1 MKPIV
6 LLLGEIHEDA
16 MALLREK
23 AEIRFATSLEEED
36 LIAQVGDVEGI
47 VVRAEGDVNRRVLE
61 NAPRLKVVGRHGV
74 GVDNIDLGAASERGI
89 YVVNTP
95 QAPVEPVAEHALG
108 LILILSKRILRSDE
122 AFRQG
127 RWDARFEYIG
137 RSLRG
142 KTLGIVGFGNIG
154 KRLAELCQPFY
165 MTILYHDILEQ
176 EEEAGRLRARWVELD
191 ELLRWADYV
200 SLHTPLLPAT
210 YHLIGERELSL
221 MKPTAYLINTARG
234 AVVDEAALLTALRE
248 GKIAGAG
255 LDVFEQEPTPADN
268 PLFALPNVVV
278 TPHMA
283 SHTNEALRNMAMVV
297 EDVIAVLEGREPENW
312 VNRNLIE
319 QWEERNDPSVCP
331 GQPKRRG
338 GEDHHRR

>member
-23 AEIRFATSLEEED
+23 AEVRFATGLGEED
-36 LIAQVGDVEGI
+36 LIAQVGEVEGI
-47 VVRAEGDVNRRVLE
+47 VIRAEGDVNRRVLE

-74 GVDNIDLGAASERGI
+74 GVDNVDLEAAAEHGI

-108 LILILSKRILRSDE
+108 LMIVLSKHILRADK
-122 AFRQG
+122 AARQG
-127 RWDARFEYIG
+127 KWDARFEYIG
-137 RSLRG
+137 QSLRG

-154 KRLAELCQPFY
+154 RRLAELCQPFY

-176 EEEAGRLRARWVELD
+176 EAEADRLRARWVALD
-191 ELLRWADYV
+191 ELLRWSDYV

-210 YHLIGERELSL
+210 WHLIGERELSL
-221 MKPTAYLINTARG
+221 MKPTAYLINTSRG
-234 AVVDEAALLTALRE
+234 AVVDEAALLTALRG

-255 LDVFEQEPTPADN
+255 LDVFDQEPTPADN
-268 PLFALPNVVV
+268 PLFALPNVVL

-283 SHTNEALRNMAMVV
+283 SHTEEALRDMAMVV
-297 EDVIAVLEGREPENW
+297 KDIIAVLEGKEPENW
-312 VNRNLIE
+312 VNRDLM
-319 QWEERNDPSVCP
+319 
-331 GQPKRRG
+331 
-338 GEDHHRR
+338 

>member
-23 AEIRFATSLEEED
+23 AEVRFATGLEEED
-36 LIAQVGDVEGI
+36 LIAQVGEVEGI
-47 VVRAEGDVNRRVLE
+47 VIRAGGNINRRVLK

-74 GVDNIDLGAASERGI
+74 GVDNVDLQAAAERGV

-95 QAPVEPVAEHALG
+95 LAPVEPVAQHTLG
-108 LILILSKRILRSDE
+108 LIIMLSKHIRRADK
-122 AFRQG
+122 AARQG
-127 RWDARFEYIG
+127 KWEARFEYIG
-137 RSLRG
+137 QSLRG

-154 KRLAELCQPFY
+154 RRLAELCQPFY
-165 MTILYHDILEQ
+165 MTILYHDILKQ

-191 ELLRWADYV
+191 ELLRWSDYI

-221 MKPTAYLINTARG
+221 MKPTAYLINTSRG
-234 AVVDEAALLTALRE
+234 AVVDEAALIAALRA

-268 PLFALPNVVV
+268 PLFELPNVVL

-283 SHTNEALRNMAMVV
+283 SHTEEALRDMAMVV
-297 EDVIAVLEGREPENW
+297 KDIIAVLEGEEPENW
-312 VNRNLIE
+312 VNRDLM
-319 QWEERNDPSVCP
+319 
-331 GQPKRRG
+331 
-338 GEDHHRR
+338 